1 MRCVGY
7 DLGSGTSE
15 MLVKEQT
22 TKTIEQDL
30 ESRDR

>member
-1 MRCVGY
+1 MLYWVSQ
-7 DLGSGTSE
+7 LVTKLLVL
-15 MLVKEQT
+15 LVKEQT